1 MGVLFLPGQ
10 SEHLAYEGEDPQ
22 VGEAIRFRDFS
33 LTLVSSFTEGS
44 GILRTDAEIEESSQA
59 LELQILRMQLN
70 NPASLDYTDKQF
82 FQTSAAYEE
91 QKRGASNHL

>member
-59 LELQILRMQLN
+59 LE
-70 NPASLDYTDKQF
+70 PAQD
-82 FQTSAAYEE
+82 QTKHINKKLLMIDQEP
-91 QKRGASNHL
+91 